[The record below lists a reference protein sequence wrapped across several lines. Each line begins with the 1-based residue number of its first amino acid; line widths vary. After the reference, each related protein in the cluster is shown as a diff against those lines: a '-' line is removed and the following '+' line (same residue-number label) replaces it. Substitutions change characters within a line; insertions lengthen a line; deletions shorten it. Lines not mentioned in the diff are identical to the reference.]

1 MIRIVTDGA
10 ADMPAGW
17 EKEYDIQ
24 VIPINILFGE
34 KTYLQGVDL
43 GNEDFYR
50 LVEESGKIPKTS
62 QPSPFQF
69 KKFYESVANAGDTIL
84 SLHVTSKLSGTFESA
99 MTASRELGDKFNIF
113 PFDSGAGSAAL
124 GMMCREARLM
134 ERAGAATQQIIERM
148 YRIRHEVQIVLTVDK
163 LDYAR
168 MSGRVGT
175 LQAAL
180 ASALNVKPIIVLQE
194 GLLDVASEVSRLEK
208 EIAKVESSLAFLNK
222 KLQNDDFMSNAP
234 REVVEKERIK
244 FDDLVKKVLEKKHAM
259 RLTMISN
266 RGARVWPEKMPEISC
281 GDSWRC
287 RFMAATK
294 GEIVTHKDIVE
305 LLIDLTE
312 QGVDFTH
319 TENLCTFDGK
329 HGYSVASEE
338 Q

>member
-1 MIRIVTDGA
+1 MLRIVTDGA

-43 GNEDFYR
+43 NNEDFYR
-50 LVEESGKIPKTS
+50 LVDESGKIPKTS

-69 KKFYESVANAGDTIL
+69 KEFYESVAKAGDTIL
-84 SLHVTSKLSGTFESA
+84 SLHVTSKLSGTYESA
-99 MTASRELGDKFNIF
+99 MTAARDLGGRFNIV

-148 YRIRHEVQIVLTVDK
+148 YRVRQEVQIVLTVDK

-180 ASALNVKPIIVLQE
+180 ASALNVKPIIVLKD
-194 GLLDVASEVSRLEK
+194 GLLDVA
-208 EIAKVESSLAFLNK
+208 
-222 KLQNDDFMSNAP
+222 
-234 REVVEKERIK
+234 ERVRTRSK
-244 FDDLVKKVLEKKHAM
+244 ALDRVLELLHARFGEDNVNVAAVHARDPQAAQSLFEKAKKI
-259 RLTMISN
+259 LNI
-266 RGARVWPEKMPEISC
+266 K
-281 GDSWRC
+281 
-287 RFMAATK
+287 
-294 GEIVTHKDIVE
+294 E
-305 LLIDLTE
+305 LILTE
-312 QGVDFTH
+312 LSIAVAA
-319 TENLCTFDGK
+319 NLGPGTVGLIVYPA
-329 HGYSVASEE
+329 GG
-338 Q
+338 